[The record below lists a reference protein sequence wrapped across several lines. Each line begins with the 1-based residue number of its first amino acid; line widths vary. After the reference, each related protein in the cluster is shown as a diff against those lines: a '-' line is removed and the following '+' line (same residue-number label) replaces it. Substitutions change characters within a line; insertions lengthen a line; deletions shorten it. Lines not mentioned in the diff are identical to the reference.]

1 MKRKNFIAVAA
12 IVLIAVIALVVLM
25 LEKNNSEF
33 RIQNS
38 ELSVTA
44 VPEDKETQVTPDVI
58 EVEQTEAPAV
68 EQKEETTAEE
78 TAIPAAEETE
88 KTSAEETEAPAAEDK
103 EKTAEE
109 ETKAS
114 AEDEAKEQPFLV
126 QITEDDPSI
135 GYVLVRMPNPVGL
148 LPLPQEGEY
157 KKTIRVAMPDG
168 SEYINVLHI
177 TPNGFWME
185 NANCEGQDCVKQGEV
200 TLENREERILWNM
213 IICLPHQ
220 LSAELITREEAEQML
235 K

>member
-44 VPEDKETQVTPDVI
+44 EPDKTEPQVTPDVI
-58 EVEQTEAPAV
+58 EAEQTEAPAA
-68 EQKEETTAEE
+68 EQKKEITAEE
-78 TAIPAAEETE
+78 TAIPAEEETE
-88 KTSAEETEAPAAEDK
+88 KPAAEAT
-103 EKTAEE
+103 EKPAAEAT
-109 ETKAS
+109 ETT

-135 GYVLVRMPNPVGL
+135 GYVLVRMPNPIGL

-168 SEYINVLHI
+168 SEYVNVLHI
-177 TPNGFWME
+177 TTNGFWME
-185 NANCEGQDCVKQGEV
+185 HANCEGQDCVKQGEV

-235 K
+235 R

>member
-44 VPEDKETQVTPDVI
+44 EPDKTEPQVTPDVI
-58 EVEQTEAPAV
+58 DVEQTEAPAA
-68 EQKEETTAEE
+68 EQKKEITAEE
-78 TAIPAAEETE
+78 TIPAEEETE
-88 KTSAEETEAPAAEDK
+88 KTSAEETEAPAAEDM

-135 GYVLVRMPNPVGL
+135 GYVLVRMPNPIGL

-168 SEYINVLHI
+168 SEYVNVLHI
-177 TPNGFWME
+177 TTNGFWME
-185 NANCEGQDCVKQGEV
+185 HANCEGQDCVKQGEV

>member
-1 MKRKNFIAVAA
+1 MKRKDFIAVAA

-44 VPEDKETQVTPDVI
+44 EPDKTEPQVTPDVI
-58 EVEQTEAPAV
+58 EAEKT
-68 EQKEETTAEE
+68 EETTAEE
-78 TAIPAAEETE
+78 TAIQAEEETE
-88 KTSAEETEAPAAEDK
+88 KTSAEETEAPAAEDM

-135 GYVLVRMPNPVGL
+135 GYVLVRMPNPIGL

-168 SEYINVLHI
+168 SEYVNVLHI
-177 TPNGFWME
+177 TTNGFWME
-185 NANCEGQDCVKQGEV
+185 HANCEGQDCVKQGEV

>member
-44 VPEDKETQVTPDVI
+44 EPHETEPQVTPDVI

-68 EQKEETTAEE
+68 ETEAPTA
-78 TAIPAAEETE
+78 AETE
-88 KTSAEETEAPAAEDK
+88 KTAAGETETPSAEATET
-103 EKTAEE
+103 T
-109 ETKAS
+109 

-135 GYVLVRMPNPVGL
+135 GDVLVRMPNPVGL

-168 SEYINVLHI
+168 SEYVNVLHI
-177 TPNGFWME
+177 TTNGFWME
-185 NANCEGQDCVKQGEV
+185 HANCEGQDCMKQGEV
-200 TLENREERILWNM
+200 TFENREERILWNM